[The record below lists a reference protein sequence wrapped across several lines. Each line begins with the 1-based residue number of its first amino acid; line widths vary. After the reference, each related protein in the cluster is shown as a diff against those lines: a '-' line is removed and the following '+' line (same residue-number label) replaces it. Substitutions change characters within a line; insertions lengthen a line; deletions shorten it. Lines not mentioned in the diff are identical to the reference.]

1 MCDQDHDGSHIK
13 GLLINFFDHFYPSLL
28 KIPGFLQE
36 FITPIIRATKGSRFE
51 EFFTMPEY
59 ETFAQSN
66 PGWTVKYYKGLG
78 TSTSADC
85 KRYFSNLEKHVK
97 TFNPLGVEDKE
108 AINLAFNKKKADAR
122 KTWLLG
128 FEPGTFL
135 DQSVSHISISDFINR
150 ELILFSMADN
160 IRSIPNVIDGLKPG
174 QRKVLFGCFKRKLY
188 SEAKVAQLV
197 GYIAEH
203 TAYRHGEVSLASTI
217 VALAQ
222 DFVGSNNINILMPN
236 GQFGSRLMGGK
247 DCSSARYIFT
257 ELSKITRTIFHE
269 SDDLVL
275 NYLIEEEKSVEPQYY
290 VPIIPMLLVNGS
302 DGIGTGWSTN
312 IPNYNPLDLIDNI
325 KRLIRDEPTVEMTPF
340 YRNFKGN
347 IEKIENGKY
356 QIDGIYEDNGDEM
369 TITELPIGTWTQT
382 YKEYLESLCKDNI
395 VRDFTEHHT
404 EKLVHFKIIWNKK
417 PKSLKLTTT
426 ISTNN
431 MICFDP
437 HEKIKKY
444 DTVDDILKEFYYI
457 RLRFYMTRKE
467 KMLSKLKEGLVKIE
481 NRIRFIQ
488 EVVTDRL
495 IINKRKKAEIARDLE
510 ERNYLKLDDY
520 GYLLSMAI
528 SSLTHEK
535 IDALNEEYE
544 EKKVIY
550 TTLLNKSP
558 KDLWLEDLDKFEIEY
573 EKILEQDKEDYD
585 ENNILGLTDKK
596 KRRRRT
602 VKNDKE
608 TKKISIKDSPTKRVT
623 KKTTNI
629 EKTESRKKVKK
640 EVTTKKTEV
649 KTENK
654 STGEVTKKKTTETTD
669 TTRKIIDLDD
679 SSSGDS
685 PWLKY

>member
-1 MCDQDHDGSHIK
+1 
-13 GLLINFFDHFYPSLL
+13 
-28 KIPGFLQE
+28 
-36 FITPIIRATKGSRFE
+36 
-51 EFFTMPEY
+51 MPEY

-66 PGWTVKYYKGLG
+66 PGWTVKYYKG
-78 TSTSADC
+78 
-85 KRYFSNLEKHVK
+85 
-97 TFNPLGVEDKE
+97 LGVEDKE

-382 YKEYLESLCKDNI
+382 YKEYLNP
-395 VRDFTEHHT
+395 F
-404 EKLVHFKIIWNKK
+404 
-417 PKSLKLTTT
+417 
-426 ISTNN
+426 
-431 MICFDP
+431 
-437 HEKIKKY
+437 KY

-544 EKKVIY
+544 EKKAIY